1 MLIADKM
8 DSLIKCCAP
17 VSLVENCSK
26 EVINK
31 TELFSM
37 IKMICTFS
45 QCDQS
50 GFVTPECFKDLEDR
64 LVKFMRSNPFSNN
77 HKKETF
83 RRYNF
88 DYQHNRDFLWKEKG
102 IYGIVYKQITCNCG
116 KGFLK
121 KDLSWPPANFR
132 RQRKKSSSEA
142 NVPHLPKLQIT
153 PSAGFGKIRYVP
165 SYVSDCPKLDM
176 DPQEEGIPGAKFV
189 EKKNV
194 KRGEV
199 VMYDGY
205 SGQIRNLS
213 NPDERICLFTN
224 DSCQGDI
231 LDVGCEV
238 EYQTVKKNKKMEAI
252 RFVWIIGVLY

>member
-1 MLIADKM
+1 M

-37 IKMICTFS
+37 IKMNCTFS

-50 GFVTPECFKDLEDR
+50 GFVTPDCFKELEDR
-64 LVKFMRSNPFSNN
+64 LVKIMKSNPFSNN

-88 DYQHNRDFLWKEKG
+88 DFQHNRDFLWKEKG

-121 KDLSWPPANFR
+121 KDLAWPPANFR
-132 RQRKKSSSEA
+132 RQRKKSTSES
-142 NVPHLPKLQIT
+142 NLPPLPKLQTT
-153 PSAGFGKIRYVP
+153 PHAGFGRIRYVP
-165 SYVSDCPKLDM
+165 SYVSDCPKLDI
-176 DPQEEGIPGAKFV
+176 DPEEEVIPGAKFAD
-189 EKKNV
+189 KKNV
-194 KRGEV
+194 KRGEIATW
-199 VMYDGY
+199 DGFN
-205 SGQIRNLS
+205 GTIRNLN
-213 NPDERICLFTN
+213 NPDERNCLFTIS
-224 DSCQGDI
+224 SCHGDN

-252 RFVWIIGVLY
+252 RFGSFLFE